1 MKIENHITRQK
12 RRERFKKNAL
22 AWLLFLPALLVLYF
36 IIWRPQVMGFVWSFF
51 KMKGYR
57 VDEFIGLENYRIVLS
72 NTHFLQWLL
81 NTVKYVLWSLVV
93 GFIPPYIIAL
103 MINEMVHLKNTF
115 KVVIYMP
122 MIVPGIAAFLIWRLM
137 YSADA
142 SGLLNML
149 LMKLGMEPY
158 VWLQDGRFTILY
170 IIISMTWK
178 SMGGAMLL
186 YFASVQGI
194 STELYEAAV
203 IDGAG
208 MFKRILH
215 VTLPQTSGVLLL
227 NLIRQIIGVF
237 QVMEEPLSM
246 TGGGPNEA
254 SVSLGYKIYQY
265 GIVGNNQVGQAL
277 AISGVMFILLIIC
290 TIFYFYFNKKI
301 QEQY

>member
-1 MKIENHITRQK
+1 MKIENHIIRQK
-12 RRERFKKNAL
+12 QRERAKKNLL
-22 AWLLFLPALLVLYF
+22 AWLLFLPALIVLYF
-36 IIWRPQVMGFVWSFF
+36 IIWRPQVMGFAWSFF
-51 KMKGYR
+51 RMKGYR
-57 VDEFIGLENYRIVLS
+57 VEEFVGFDNYRIVLS
-72 NTHFLQWLL
+72 NTHFVQWLL

-93 GFIPPYIIAL
+93 GFIPPYIVAL

-115 KVVIYMP
+115 KVVIYLP
-122 MIVPGIAAFLIWRLM
+122 MIVPGIAAFLIWKLM
-137 YSADA
+137 YSSDA
-142 SGLLNML
+142 TGLLNMFL
-149 LMKLGMEPY
+149 SLFGMEPY
-158 VWLQDGRFTILY
+158 VWLQDGRFTILF
-170 IIISMTWK
+170 IVISMTWK

-186 YFASVQGI
+186 YFAAVQGI

-208 MFKRILH
+208 MWKRILH

-227 NLIRQIIGVF
+227 NLIRQIISVF

-277 AISGVMFILLIIC
+277 AISGIMFVLLIIC